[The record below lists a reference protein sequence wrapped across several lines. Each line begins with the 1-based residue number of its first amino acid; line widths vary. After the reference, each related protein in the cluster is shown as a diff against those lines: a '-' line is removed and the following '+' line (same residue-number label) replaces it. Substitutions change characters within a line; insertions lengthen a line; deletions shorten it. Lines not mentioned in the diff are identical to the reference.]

1 MYKSQMNFSIVIPL
15 YNESENIVLL
25 NKEIVD
31 TIEILQKDSNYNF
44 EILYV
49 DDGSTDDTLK
59 VLRNFK
65 YSIPTIIIKNKN
77 LSQSVSILNVI
88 EASTFENIILL
99 DGDMQNDPKDFIPM
113 IKEYVSSEN
122 IVVHGYRKFEKIL
135 IGLKY
140 Y

>member
-1 MYKSQMNFSIVIPL
+1 MNFSIVIPL

-65 YSIPTIIIKNKN
+65 NSIPTIIIKNNKN
-77 LSQSVSILNVI
+77 LSQSVSILNGI

-122 IVVHGYRKFEKIL
+122 IVVHGYRKFRKDPYWSKHE
-135 IGLKY
+135 
-140 Y
+140 

>member
-59 VLRNFK
+59 VLRNSKIVF
-65 YSIPTIIIKNKN
+65 
-77 LSQSVSILNVI
+77 QQ
-88 EASTFENIILL
+88 LL
-99 DGDMQNDPKDFIPM
+99 
-113 IKEYVSSEN
+113 
-122 IVVHGYRKFEKIL
+122 
-135 IGLKY
+135 
-140 Y
+140 